1 MKAKHVIRL
10 YFITFL
16 ITAFMSLGVHVMLAF
31 MPNPEQGMQIVLVEF
46 AQATVDMAEIIFG
59 AFIGALSMCLQ
70 QTYSASKDAPETPPD
85 EQEVAQ

>member
-1 MKAKHVIRL
+1 MEAKNVIRL

-16 ITAFMSLGVHVMLAF
+16 ITALMSLGVHIMLAF
-31 MPNPEQGMQIVLVEF
+31 MPTPEQGLNIVLVEF

-70 QTYSASKDAPETPPD
+70 QTYASTKDAPETPSA
-85 EQEVAQ
+85 EQEVTQ